1 MNRETNQLKNK
12 IMNYTANKTIN
23 VDGTRILKGAE
34 VSVHRAISPS
44 VLVKLYEVKAGGYSF
59 KLAEST
65 LNKFFSQLI
74 LN

>member
-1 MNRETNQLKNK
+1 MT
-12 IMNYTANKTIN
+12 YTANKTIN
-23 VDGTRILKGAE
+23 VDGTRILKGTE
-34 VSVHRAISPS
+34 VEVYRAISPS
-44 VLVKLYEVKAGGYSF
+44 TLVKLYEVKAGGYSF

>member
-1 MNRETNQLKNK
+1 MT
-12 IMNYTANKTIN
+12 YTANKTIN
-23 VDGTRILKGAE
+23 VEGTRILKGAE

-44 VLVKLYEVKAGGYSF
+44 TLVKLYEVKAGGYSF

>member
-1 MNRETNQLKNK
+1 
-12 IMNYTANKTIN
+12 MNYTANKTIN

-34 VSVHRAISPS
+34 VEVYRAISPS
-44 VLVKLYEVKAGGYSF
+44 TLVKLYEVKASGYSF